1 MARSRAQRRR
11 VSLGVLVVLV
21 ATFLVLVFAR
31 DVSRAA
37 HGATTARRSENLSFA
52 ALANALLTSENQVD
66 ERLAYLL
73 AHGGGLSR
81 PVLGA
86 RLDQLAQV
94 VAAWP
99 GEGRRLR
106 SPHLAHG
113 VSLELDDLTQM
124 RAGATMALIDTVERA
139 LRLPVA
145 PGADGA
151 VTTGDPA
158 NVLRATALLWN
169 RDRFA
174 LVREPGHA
182 RLLANSAQT
191 PGALR
196 AGDLVVLE
204 RSRRLA
210 LVRAIG
216 IAAVRVVPA
225 PLPAPA
231 GTLVVPPVSRVTI
244 DVSVV
249 NRADAVQPVA
259 LTLSVTPLNGRGS
272 VSVQRAHATLAPLG
286 GWAFSLAPF
295 ATVPSERARV
305 VVRVSGAPAGSG
317 LPVERTYTLVLS
329 PSGTG

>member
-11 VSLGVLVVLV
+11 VSLGVLAVLV

-52 ALANALLTSENQVD
+52 SLANSLLTSENQVD
-66 ERLAYLL
+66 ARLAYLL
-73 AHGGGLSR
+73 AHGGGLAR

-106 SPHLAHG
+106 SPHLAHD
-113 VSLELDDLTQM
+113 VNLELDDLTQT
-124 RAGATMALIDTVERA
+124 RAAATMALIDTVERA

-145 PGADGA
+145 PGGDGA
-151 VTTGDPA
+151 VTGDPA
-158 NVLRATALLWN
+158 AALRATALQWN

-191 PGALR
+191 PGALS
-196 AGDLVVLE
+196 AGDLVALE

-249 NRADAVQPVA
+249 NLADAVQPVA
-259 LTLSVTPLNGRGS
+259 LTLSVTPLNARGS

-295 ATVPSERARV
+295 ATAPSERARV
-305 VVRVSGAPAGSG
+305 VVRVSGAPAGSS
-317 LPVERTYTLVLS
+317 LPVEQTYTLVLS

>member
-11 VSLGVLVVLV
+11 VSLGALAVLVVTL
-21 ATFLVLVFAR
+21 LVLLFAR

-37 HGATTARRSENLSFA
+37 HNATTARRSEDLSFA
-52 ALANALLTSENQVD
+52 ALANTLLTSENQVD
-66 ERLAYLL
+66 ARLAYLL

-86 RLDQLAQV
+86 RLAQLGQV
-94 VAAWP
+94 VADWP

-106 SPHLAHG
+106 SPHLAHD
-113 VSLELDDLTQM
+113 VNVELDELTQS
-124 RAGATMALIDTVERA
+124 RAAATLDLIGVVERA
-139 LRLPVA
+139 LRLPLSPGTDVA
-145 PGADGA
+145 ATGNPAD
-151 VTTGDPA
+151 
-158 NVLRATALLWN
+158 VLRATSLLWN
-169 RDRFA
+169 HDRFA

-182 RLLANSAQT
+182 HLLATSAQT
-191 PGALR
+191 PGAVT
-196 AGDLVVLE
+196 AGDLTALA

-244 DVSVV
+244 DVSVA
-249 NRADAVQPVA
+249 NLADAAQPVT
-259 LTLSVTPLNGRGS
+259 LTLSVTPLNARGS
-272 VSVQRAHATLAPLG
+272 PSTQRVSATLSPLG

-295 ATVPSERARV
+295 ATAPSERARV
-305 VVRVSGAPAGSG
+305 VVRVSGAPAGSS
-317 LPVERTYTLVLS
+317 LPIVRTYTLVLS
-329 PSGTG
+329 PSGAG